1 VIRIV
6 IGKIKEYYRLTLHRR
21 AWRIANAH
29 NRTIASTFFPIHKII
44 VGNHSYGD
52 LHIISYGEENEGL
65 EIGHYVSIANDVK
78 FLLGGNHH
86 YKRFTT
92 YPFIVKF
99 SDPNYIETWTKGKIV
114 IGDDVWI
121 GTEAFIMPGVN
132 IGKGAIVGA
141 RAVVTQD
148 VPPYA
153 IVTGNPAAVARYRF
167 NEETILKAQSIDFSK
182 IKPEDILQHLTEYK
196 NENSFDD
203 ILKYLNGK
211 AKE

>member
-1 VIRIV
+1 MVGLIFH
-6 IGKIKEYYRLTLHRR
+6 KINLYLKLTRHRR
-21 AWRIANAH
+21 TWRQKNLH
-29 NRTIASTFFPIHKII
+29 NRTIASTFFPIDKVSI
-44 VGNHSYGD
+44 GNHSYGD

-78 FLLGGNHH
+78 FLLGGNHY

-153 IVTGNPAAVARYRF
+153 IVTGNPATVARYRF
-167 NEETILKAQSIDFSK
+167 NEETIRKAQSIDFSK
-182 IKPEDILQHLTEYK
+182 IKPEDILQHLSDYK
-196 NENSFDD
+196 KEIDFDD
-203 ILKYLNGK
+203 IINKLNRST
-211 AKE
+211 